1 MTADRITTQLRDVT
15 VVYRSAGE
23 QITALDGVALDVA
36 SGEAVVIAGPSGSG
50 KSTMLRLLAG
60 FDQPSAGTVMVDGV
74 ELSALGEARRRRF
87 RRGRLAVVHQRPLNN
102 LIGDLTAAQHVDLA
116 GRVRRRRTPADVLA
130 RFGLGERRDAL
141 PRHLSGGEQQ
151 RLAIAMAVAS
161 GVSVVLADEPTAELD
176 RAHAQEVIDAL
187 QGLAG
192 DGVTVV
198 TASHDA
204 DVVGAFGRVVRM
216 RDGAVVT

>member
-1 MTADRITTQLRDVT
+1 MT

-176 RAHAQEVIDAL
+176 LGPRPGGDRRAGRGPGRRRCHRGD
-187 QGLAG
+187 GLARRRRRR
-192 DGVTVV
+192 GVR
-198 TASHDA
+198 AGRA
-204 DVVGAFGRVVRM
+204 DV
-216 RDGAVVT
+216 

>member
-1 MTADRITTQLRDVT
+1 MTTDRLRTQLRGVT

-23 QITALDGVALDVA
+23 QVTALNDVTLDVTN
-36 SGEAVVIAGPSGSG
+36 GEAVVIAGPSGSG

-60 FDQPSAGTVMVDGV
+60 FDQPTAGSVVVDGV

-87 RRGRLAVVHQRPLNN
+87 RRSRLAVVHQRPLHN
-102 LIGDLTAAQHVDLA
+102 LIGDLTAAQHVDFA
-116 GRVRRRRTPADVLA
+116 GRVRRHRTTADVLA

-151 RLAIAMAVAS
+151 RLAIAMAMAS

-176 RAHAQEVIDAL
+176 RAHAHEVIDAL
-187 QGLAG
+187 RGLAD

-204 DVVGAFGRVVRM
+204 DVIGALGRVVRM
-216 RDGAVVT
+216 SDGEVVA